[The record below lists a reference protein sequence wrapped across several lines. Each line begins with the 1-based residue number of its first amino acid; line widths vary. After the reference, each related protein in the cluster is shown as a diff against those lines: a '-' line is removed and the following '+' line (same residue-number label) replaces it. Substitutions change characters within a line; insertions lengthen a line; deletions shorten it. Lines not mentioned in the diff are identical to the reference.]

1 MSLREKQMHGN
12 RARVRERRRKK
23 EGRKED
29 GGKSEKDQE
38 PRERSRKR
46 EKGATKNKK
55 KSGSPL
61 RSERLGAGGLEQ
73 VITSGCGGDAVRAG
87 PS

>member
-1 MSLREKQMHGN
+1 MQSSASPRKTD
-12 RARVRERRRKK
+12 ARKSCERKRERKREA
-23 EGRKED
+23 EGRKQKERE
-29 GGKSEKDQE
+29 S
-38 PRERSRKR
+38 PRAIKSRKR
-46 EKGATKNKK
+46 EKGATKNK

-73 VITSGCGGDAVRAG
+73 VITSGCGGDAACAG

>member
-1 MSLREKQMHGN
+1 M
-12 RARVRERRRKK
+12 K
-23 EGRKED
+23 EAEGA
-29 GGKSEKDQE
+29 SELE
-38 PRERSRKR
+38 SAVRSRKR
-46 EKGATKNKK
+46 EKGATKNK

-73 VITSGCGGDAVRAG
+73 VITSGCGGDAACAG

>member
-1 MSLREKQMHGN
+1 MQKFSEPKKGRCTETERAKIRE
-12 RARVRERRRKK
+12 A
-23 EGRKED
+23 EGRKQKE
-29 GGKSEKDQE
+29 
-38 PRERSRKR
+38 RERSRVVRSRKR
-46 EKGATKNKK
+46 EKGATKNK

-73 VITSGCGGDAVRAG
+73 VITSGCGGDAACAG